1 MMRICGQRGRPG
13 QMGKRYAQKGRRLGL
28 LIGLVMAL
36 LLVNPIAS
44 DAVTRLSGDAY
55 DAAQRPKVQQRPTYS
70 MWS

>member
-1 MMRICGQRGRPG
+1 VGNEARPAKWENA
-13 QMGKRYAQKGRRLGL
+13 MHTKGRRLGL

-55 DAAQRPKVQQRPTYS
+55 YDATQCPAPPPGV
-70 MWS
+70 